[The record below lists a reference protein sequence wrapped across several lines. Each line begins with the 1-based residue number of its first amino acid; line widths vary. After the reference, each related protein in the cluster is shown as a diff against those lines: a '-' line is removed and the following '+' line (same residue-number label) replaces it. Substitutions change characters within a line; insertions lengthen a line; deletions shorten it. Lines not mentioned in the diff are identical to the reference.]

1 MPSTAVHA
9 RDVSLRFTSGPET
22 VTALA
27 GVTVP
32 FRHGEL
38 AAVMGASG
46 SGKTSLLN
54 VIAGLEVPDEG
65 QVLVGEADLAHL
77 GEDARAD
84 VRLNAVG
91 LVFQDDNLLPMLTA
105 RENVALPLRAR
116 GWTASEAIG
125 EADAWL
131 DRVGLSDLEARRP
144 TEMSGGQRQRV
155 GIARAVAGGRRIL
168 LADEPTG
175 ALDSA
180 TTRDVLGLLRELA
193 DDGVCVVVVS
203 HDEVVRRFADR
214 VWVMGD
220 GRLADATAGLDA
232 APAGAAHA

>member
-1 MPSTAVHA
+1 MPSPAIHA
-9 RDVSLRFTSGPET
+9 RDVSLRFASGPEV
-22 VTALA
+22 VTALE

-32 FRHGEL
+32 FLHGEL

-54 VIAGLEVPDEG
+54 VVAGLEVPDEG
-65 QVLVGEADLAHL
+65 QVVVGDADIAALND
-77 GEDARAD
+77 DARAD
-84 VRLNAVG
+84 VRLHAIG

-116 GWTASEAIG
+116 GWAAGEAVA

-131 DRVGLSDLEARRP
+131 SRVGLAGMEARRP
-144 TEMSGGQRQRV
+144 AEMSGGQRQRD

-168 LADEPTG
+168 LADEPIG

-203 HDEVVRRFADR
+203 HDAVVRRFADR

-220 GRLADATAGLDA
+220 GRLADATAGLA
-232 APAGAAHA
+232 AASAEAAHA